1 MANSS
6 TFRASP
12 IVWLILLAC
21 LAYAGYWRYDHAFIS
36 PGLRESLTAAV
47 DPASTQSD
55 ILEALRNAQAQIH
68 TLRDAELE
76 SMLQRAVL
84 LTQSAAEATQQSGA
98 HGKGS
103 SAELDPL
110 PRPPEAIQTKGH
122 GWSRRASRTTS
133 SAQLR
138 KRRKLKIIPTKT
150 GHSINRPPRTTPPRP
165 PSCSSSSA
173 PRSAFPPCP
182 PEAARGFSPT
192 NNANQ
197 FMALERDLP
206 VARSCSSF
214 CRSPHASSFWRR
226 AGGPGQ
232 LCWLGWKAES
242 PYLLF
247 ATACFSLSS

>member
-6 TFRASP
+6 TFRVPP

-103 SAELDPL
+103 SAELDRYLALQRQYKRKGMKVPQSLKDYIQRATQEEKEAQNNPDPNRALDQQTAQDDTAQAAQLFQQLRAALGLPPL
-110 PRPPEAIQTKGH
+110 P
-122 GWSRRASRTTS
+122 
-133 SAQLR
+133 
-138 KRRKLKIIPTKT
+138 
-150 GHSINRPPRTTPPRP
+150 
-165 PSCSSSSA
+165 
-173 PRSAFPPCP
+173 
-182 PEAARGFSPT
+182 
-192 NNANQ
+192 
-197 FMALERDLP
+197 
-206 VARSCSSF
+206 
-214 CRSPHASSFWRR
+214 
-226 AGGPGQ
+226 AGGSQGLQPH
-232 LCWLGWKAES
+232 E
-242 PYLLF
+242 
-247 ATACFSLSS
+247 

>member
-6 TFRASP
+6 TFRAPP

-103 SAELDPL
+103 SAELDRYLALQRQYKRKGMKVPQSLKDYIQRATQEEKEAQNNPDPNRALDQQTAQDDTAQAAQLFQQLRAALGLPPL
-110 PRPPEAIQTKGH
+110 P
-122 GWSRRASRTTS
+122 
-133 SAQLR
+133 
-138 KRRKLKIIPTKT
+138 
-150 GHSINRPPRTTPPRP
+150 
-165 PSCSSSSA
+165 
-173 PRSAFPPCP
+173 
-182 PEAARGFSPT
+182 
-192 NNANQ
+192 
-197 FMALERDLP
+197 
-206 VARSCSSF
+206 
-214 CRSPHASSFWRR
+214 
-226 AGGPGQ
+226 AGGSQGLQPH
-232 LCWLGWKAES
+232 E
-242 PYLLF
+242 
-247 ATACFSLSS
+247 